1 MNGHCPLLIHRMKC
15 LEKAVLIF
23 KLLERWHGLSL
34 YIAIICFSMSLKTAS
49 VLIIDDDTD
58 VLTAVRLLLKPEVKE
73 IITEK
78 NPENIRSL
86 LSKQD
91 FDVILLDMNFNASI
105 NTGNEGLFWLKKIKE
120 FKSQAAVIMITAYG
134 DIDLAIRSLKEGA
147 YDFIVKPW
155 HNEKLLATIKE
166 AVRQKENKGVA
177 PVGSSVFEKELLG
190 ESEVMRDIFYKIQ
203 KIAPTDANILILG
216 ENGTGKELI
225 AKAIHQFS
233 LRVTKP
239 FIKVDVGALTESLFE
254 SELFGHKK
262 GAFTDARE
270 DRAGR
275 FEAANTGT
283 LFLDEIG
290 NISLHQQA
298 KLLSVLQN
306 RQVVRL
312 GTNEPIP
319 IDIRLICATNVPLAE
334 LANESRFRKDLIYRI
349 NTVEIVVPPLRKRGS
364 DVLLLAN
371 HYIKIYRDKYLKPEM
386 ELDAS
391 AKEKLL
397 NYNFPGNVRELQYAI
412 ERAVIMA
419 DGSLLTAK
427 DILFSPI
434 ESAFTE
440 TESEDQS
447 NLSAVEKAT
456 ILKVIEK
463 NSGNISKAAK
473 ELGITRTA
481 LYRRLSKYDI

>member
-1 MNGHCPLLIHRMKC
+1 
-15 LEKAVLIF
+15 
-23 KLLERWHGLSL
+23 
-34 YIAIICFSMSLKTAS
+34 MSLKTAS
-49 VLIIDDDTD
+49 VLIIDDDVD

-73 IITEK
+73 IVTEK

-86 LSKQD
+86 LAKQE
-91 FDVILLDMNFNASI
+91 FDVILLDMNFNSSI
-105 NTGNEGLFWLKKIKE
+105 NTGNEGIFWLKKIKE
-120 FKSQAAVIMITAYG
+120 FRSTASVIMITAYG

-166 AVRQKENKGVA
+166 AVRKKENKGGNLV
-177 PVGSSVFEKELLG
+177 PNGSSIFEKELLG
-190 ESEVMRDIFYKIQ
+190 ESEVMQDIFYKIQ

-216 ENGTGKELI
+216 ENGTGKEVI
-225 AKAIHQFS
+225 AKAIHHFS
-233 LRVTKP
+233 YRATKP
-239 FIKVDVGALTESLFE
+239 FVKVDVGALTESLFE

-270 DRAGR
+270 DREGR

-306 RQVVRL
+306 RQVIRL
-312 GTNEPIP
+312 GTNEPKP
-319 IDIRLICATNVPLAE
+319 IDIRLICATNIPIAE
-334 LANESRFRKDLIYRI
+334 LANETRFRKDLIYRI
-349 NTVEIVVPPLRKRGS
+349 NTVEIVVPPLRKRGN
-364 DVLLLAN
+364 DILLLAK
-371 HYIKIYRDKYLKPEM
+371 HFASIYANKYLKPNL
-386 ELDAS
+386 ELDKT

-397 NYNFPGNVRELQYAI
+397 SYHFPGNVRELQYTI

-419 DGSLLTAK
+419 DGDVLSGK

-434 ESAFTE
+434 ESAMM
-440 TESEDQS
+440 EDKEEAS
-447 NLSAVEKAT
+447 NLSTVEKNT

-463 NSGNISKAAK
+463 NNGNISKAAK